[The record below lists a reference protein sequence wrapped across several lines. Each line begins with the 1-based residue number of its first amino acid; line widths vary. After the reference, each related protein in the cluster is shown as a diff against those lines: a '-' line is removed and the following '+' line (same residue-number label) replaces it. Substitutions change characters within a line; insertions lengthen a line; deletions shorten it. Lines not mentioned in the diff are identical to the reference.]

1 MKFNWNKARPARAN
15 TVNLAGGDAFRE
27 SPKLELASLLL
38 TATLK
43 DEFYRTG
50 DVTAARV
57 KTLIAQTDDKRFV
70 AKAALYARKEA
81 GLRSVTHLAAGEIAQ
96 AVKGEQWTA
105 PFFARLVHRPDDALE
120 ILAYQ
125 LSVYGRPVPNS
136 LKKGL
141 GAALARFDEYQL
153 AKYRRDDA
161 EISLVDAVN
170 LVHPPHTDA
179 LRKLVDGTLAP
190 AQTWETKLTQA
201 GQAAAGDEGALAEA
215 KADAWRELLTT
226 RKLGYFALLR
236 NLRNILTQA
245 PELMDA
251 AVAMLTDARLIRRS
265 LVMPFRFTTALEALH
280 AANLPNAGVAL
291 AALSAAV
298 DISLENVP
306 RFEGRTLV
314 ALDGSGSMMGRP
326 IKIGALFA
334 AALAKSNAEAD
345 VMLFS
350 DGAKYVSL
358 NRRDS
363 TLTLA
368 GWLEKQ
374 RASAGTNFHAVFN
387 SATRAYDRIIIL
399 SDMQGWVGG
408 HAPMATFAAYKEVY
422 ACDPKVYSFDLAGY
436 GTLQLPERNVFCLAG
451 FTDKALETLKLL
463 DGDAGAL
470 LRQIEAVEL

>member
-1 MKFNWNKARPARAN
+1 MKFNWNKARPASADA
-15 TVNLAGGDAFRE
+15 VNLAGGDAFRE
-27 SPKLELASLLL
+27 SPKLELAALLF

-50 DVTAARV
+50 DQAAARV
-57 KTLIAQTDDKRFV
+57 KTLIAQTEDKRFV

-81 GLRSVTHLAAGEIAQ
+81 GLRSVTHLAAGELAQ
-96 AVKGEQWTA
+96 TVKGESWTA

-125 LSVYGRPVPNS
+125 LGVYGRPVPNS

-170 LVHPPHTDA
+170 LVHPPHTEA
-179 LRKLVDGTLAP
+179 LRKLVNGTLAP
-190 AQTWETKLTQA
+190 AETWETKLTQA
-201 GQAAAGDEGALAEA
+201 GQAAAGDGDALAEA

-236 NLRNILTQA
+236 NLRNILTQM
-245 PELMDA
+245 PELIDA
-251 AVAMLTDARLIRRS
+251 AVTMLTDARLIRRS

-280 AANLPNAGVAL
+280 AANLPNAGVVL

-334 AALAKSNAEAD
+334 AALAKSNADAD

-350 DGAKYVSL
+350 NDARYVSL

-368 GWLEKQ
+368 GWLEAQ
-374 RASAGTNFHAVFN
+374 CAAAGTNFHAIFDA
-387 SATRAYDRIIIL
+387 ATCPYDRIIIL
-399 SDMQGWVGG
+399 SDMQGWVGQV
-408 HAPMATFAAYKEVY
+408 APTATFAKYK
-422 ACDPKVYSFDLAGY
+422 ARRSADPKVYSFDLAGY

-451 FTDKALETLKLL
+451 FSDKVLEMLKLL
-463 DGDAGAL
+463 DGDADAL
-470 LRQIEAVEL
+470 VRQIEAVEL